1 MFTYLCHIKLSFLI
15 KIHLMC
21 YTFNVRVDDYMEKQR
36 QIKILS
42 IVALVLAISAMTLGF
57 AAFSTTLSISSSAS
71 VTPSSAD
78 FAVKFSTSQTSLV
91 TDAVAPSSKTTG
103 ITTTNGTI
111 VNSVSPTLSNLS
123 ASFNIPGQ
131 YVEYTVYARNE
142 GAYTAYLNNINYL
155 GDKTCIASSGT
166 TESLVQ
172 SACNSINVTVT
183 IGSTTYD
190 DTTPI
195 SSHALAKGASET
207 IKVRLEY
214 ASTGTAVD
222 GSFKITFPSISLVYS
237 TVDDS
242 SMDGK
247 VVRVLSGDI
256 NTLGSVVAIGNEQ
269 FYVFGKENGNVKLLS
284 MYNLR
289 VGNKVTCDS
298 LDFGDFEIE
307 TLTNATG
314 IQDSDAK
321 GALIDSTTW
330 IGTTAFSNTSST
342 YSGSIVD
349 GYVNSYKTYLT
360 NMGADISSARL
371 ITKAE
376 LEKLGC
382 NEDDY
387 SCSDAPSWVYSTSY
401 WSGSAD
407 DAYYVWCVVSDASFD
422 LDNYSIDYG
431 LGVRP
436 VIEISESEF

>member
-1 MFTYLCHIKLSFLI
+1 
-15 KIHLMC
+15 
-21 YTFNVRVDDYMEKQR
+21 MEKQR

-57 AAFSTTLSISSSAS
+57 AAFSTTLNISSSAS

-91 TDAVAPSSKTTG
+91 TAAVVPSSKTTG

-123 ASFNIPGQ
+123 ASFTSPGQ

-142 GAYTAYLNNINYL
+142 GQYTAYLNNINYL

-166 TESLVQ
+166 AESLVQ
-172 SACNSINVTVT
+172 SACESINITVT
-183 IGSTTYD
+183 IGNTTYD

-195 SSHALAKGASET
+195 SSHALAKGAGEAV
-207 IKVRLEY
+207 KVRLEY
-214 ASTGTAVD
+214 AENGTPVD
-222 GSFKITFPSISLVYS
+222 GAFKITFPSISLVYS
-237 TVDDS
+237 TVDNS
-242 SMDGK
+242 SMNGK
-247 VVRVLSGDI
+247 VVRVVSGDI
-256 NTLGSVVAIGNEQ
+256 NTEGSIVAIGNEQ

-289 VGNKVTCDS
+289 VGNKVTWDS
-298 LDFGDFEIE
+298 LDFVDSDFVIE

-321 GALIDSTTW
+321 GAFIDSTTW

-342 YSGSIVD
+342 YSGSIVE
-349 GYVNSYKTYLT
+349 GYVNSYKTYLA
-360 NMGADISSARL
+360 NIGADISSARL

-376 LEKLGC
+376 LETLGC
-382 NEDDY
+382 SSDS
-387 SCSDAPSWVYSTSY
+387 SCDDAPSWVYLTSY
-401 WSGSAD
+401 WSGTAND
-407 DAYYVWCVVSDASFD
+407 PNYVWAVSSAAEFTDCD
-422 LDNYSIDYG
+422 HDNDNKI
-431 LGVRP
+431 GVRP
-436 VIEISESEF
+436 VIEIPISEYE

>member
-1 MFTYLCHIKLSFLI
+1 
-15 KIHLMC
+15 
-21 YTFNVRVDDYMEKQR
+21 MEKQR

-57 AAFSTTLSISSSAS
+57 AAFSTTLNISSSAS

-123 ASFNIPGQ
+123 ASFNSPGQ

-172 SACNSINVTVT
+172 SACNSINIKVT

-214 ASTGTAVD
+214 AENGTAVD

-237 TVDDS
+237 TIDNS

-247 VVRVLSGDI
+247 VIRVVSGDI
-256 NTLGSVVAIGNEQ
+256 NTEGSIVAIGNEQ
-269 FYVFGKENGNVKLLS
+269 FYVIGKENGNVKLLS

-289 VGNKVTCDS
+289 VGNSVDEGNVTP
-298 LDFGDFEIE
+298 
-307 TLTNATG
+307 LTNTTG
-314 IQDSDAK
+314 IQDSEAR
-321 GALIDSTTW
+321 GYVAGEFPF
-330 IGTTAFSNTSST
+330 IGTTAFSNTNST
-342 YSGSIVD
+342 YSGSIVE

-360 NMGADISSARL
+360 NMGVDISSARL

-382 NEDDY
+382 NEDDN

-401 WSGSAD
+401 WSGSAYGTS
-407 DAYYVWCVVSDASFD
+407 AVWIVYSSADFD
-422 LDNYSIDYG
+422 FNDYDYDIAF
-431 LGVRP
+431 GVRP
-436 VIEISESEF
+436 VIEISESVF

>member
-1 MFTYLCHIKLSFLI
+1 
-15 KIHLMC
+15 
-21 YTFNVRVDDYMEKQR
+21 MEKQR

-57 AAFSTTLSISSSAS
+57 AAFSTTLNISSSAS

-123 ASFNIPGQ
+123 ASFNSPGQ

-142 GAYTAYLNNINYL
+142 GEYTAYLNNINYL

-172 SACNSINVTVT
+172 SACNSINIKVT

-214 ASTGTAVD
+214 AENGTAVD
-222 GSFKITFPSISLVYS
+222 GSFNITFPSVSLVYS
-237 TVDDS
+237 TIDNS
-242 SMDGK
+242 PMDGN
-247 VVRVLSGDI
+247 VVRVVSGDI
-256 NTLGSVVAIGNEQ
+256 NTPGSVVAIGNEQ
-269 FYVFGKENGNVKLLS
+269 FYVIGKENGNVKLLS

-289 VGNKVTCDS
+289 VGNKVTYDS

-330 IGTTAFSNTSST
+330 IGTTAFSNTNST
-342 YSGSIVD
+342 YSGSIVE
-349 GYVNSYKTYLT
+349 GYVNNYKTYLT
-360 NMGADISSARL
+360 NMGVDISSARL

-401 WSGSAD
+401 WSGSARGTNC
-407 DAYYVWCVVSDASFD
+407 VWFVSSSASFVYSSC
-422 LDNYSIDYG
+422 NYDHDF
-431 LGVRP
+431 GVRP
-436 VIEISESEF
+436 VIEISESVF

>member
-1 MFTYLCHIKLSFLI
+1 
-15 KIHLMC
+15 
-21 YTFNVRVDDYMEKQR
+21 MEKQR

-57 AAFSTTLSISSSAS
+57 AAFSTTLNISSSAS

-123 ASFNIPGQ
+123 ASFNSPGQ

-172 SACNSINVTVT
+172 SACNSINIKVT

-195 SSHALAKGASET
+195 SSHTLAKGAGET
-207 IKVRLEY
+207 VKIRLEY
-214 ASTGTAVD
+214 AENGTPVD

-237 TVDDS
+237 TVDNS
-242 SMDGK
+242 SMEGK
-247 VVRVLSGDI
+247 VVRVVSGDI
-256 NTLGSVVAIGNEQ
+256 NTIGSVVAIGNEQ
-269 FYVFGKENGNVKLLS
+269 FYVFGKENGNIKLLS

-289 VGNKVTCDS
+289 VGNKVTWDS
-298 LDFGDFEIE
+298 LDFDDSDYEIE

-321 GALIDSTTW
+321 GGLIDSTTW
-330 IGTTAFSNTSST
+330 IGTTAFSSTNST
-342 YSGSIVD
+342 YSGSIVE
-349 GYVNSYKTYLT
+349 GYVNNYKTYLT

-382 NEDDY
+382 SSDDY

-401 WSGSAD
+401 WSGSAFD
-407 DAYYVWCVVSDASFD
+407 TDYVWYVTSNADFGNNRYNFD
-422 LDNYSIDYG
+422 CGI
-431 LGVRP
+431 GVRP
-436 VIEISESEF
+436 VIEISESIF

>member
-1 MFTYLCHIKLSFLI
+1 
-15 KIHLMC
+15 
-21 YTFNVRVDDYMEKQR
+21 MEKQR

-57 AAFSTTLSISSSAS
+57 AAFSTTLNISSSAS
-71 VTPSSAD
+71 VSPSSD
-78 FAVKFSTSQTSLV
+78 TFKVKFSTSQNSLV
-91 TDAVAPSSKTTG
+91 VGAVTPSSKTTG

-111 VNSVSPTLSNLS
+111 DNSANPTIKNLS
-123 ASFNIPGQ
+123 ATFTSPGQ

-172 SACNSINVTVT
+172 SACNSINIKVT

-214 ASTGTAVD
+214 AENGTAVD

-237 TVDDS
+237 TVDNS

-247 VVRVLSGDI
+247 VIRVVSGDI
-256 NTLGSVVAIGNEQ
+256 NTEGSIVAIGNEQ
-269 FYVFGKENGNVKLLS
+269 FYVIGKENGNVKLLS

-289 VGNKVTCDS
+289 VGNSVDEGWKVTP
-298 LDFGDFEIE
+298 
-307 TLTNATG
+307 LTNTTG
-314 IQDSDAK
+314 IQDSEARGYVD
-321 GALIDSTTW
+321 GEYPF
-330 IGTTAFSNTSST
+330 IGTTALSNTNST
-342 YSGSIVD
+342 YSGSIVE

-360 NMGADISSARL
+360 NMGVDISSARL

-382 NEDDY
+382 NEDDN

-401 WSGSAD
+401 WSGSAY
-407 DAYYVWCVVSDASFD
+407 DANRVWSVNSDANFD
-422 LDNYSIDYG
+422 FSIYNYGSAF
-431 LGVRP
+431 GVRP
-436 VIEISESEF
+436 VIEISESVF

>member
-1 MFTYLCHIKLSFLI
+1 
-15 KIHLMC
+15 
-21 YTFNVRVDDYMEKQR
+21 MEKQR

-57 AAFSTTLSISSSAS
+57 AAFSTTLNISSSAS
-71 VTPSSAD
+71 VTPNSAD

-91 TDAVAPSSKTTG
+91 VNDVNPNTSGSNVLATKG
-103 ITTTNGTI
+103 KI
-111 VNSVSPTLSNLS
+111 VNGINPTLSNIS
-123 ASFNIPGQ
+123 VTFTSPGQ
-131 YVEYTVYARNE
+131 YATYVVYARNE
-142 GAYTAYLNNINYL
+142 GEYTAYLNNINFL
-155 GDKTCIASSGT
+155 GEKFCIAEGET

-172 SACNSINVTVT
+172 SACDSITLSVLQGAGTYKE
-183 IGSTTYD
+183 TTSISNYPIEKNAGDMIVVRIMYD
-190 DTTPI
+190 GNGTP
-195 SSHALAKGASET
+195 
-207 IKVRLEY
+207 
-214 ASTGTAVD
+214 VD
-222 GSFKITFPSISLVYS
+222 GPFNITFPSISLVYS

-242 SMDGK
+242 SMNGQ
-247 VVRVLSGDI
+247 VVRVVSGDI
-256 NTLGSVVAIGNEQ
+256 NTEGSVVAIGNEQ
-269 FYVFGKENGNVKLLS
+269 FYVYGKEDGNVKLLS

-289 VGNKVTCDS
+289 VGNKVTWDS
-298 LDFGDFEIE
+298 LDFDDSDYEIE

-342 YSGSIVD
+342 YSGSIVE

-382 NEDDY
+382 SSDDY

-401 WSGSAD
+401 WSGSAFVTD
-407 DAYYVWCVVSDASFD
+407 IVWTISSFAD
-422 LDNYSIDYG
+422 FGYDSYDTGFGI
-431 LGVRP
+431 GVRP
-436 VIEISESEF
+436 VIEIPTSEFE

>member
-1 MFTYLCHIKLSFLI
+1 MFTYKCNIKISSLI
-15 KIHLMC
+15 KIPLMC

-57 AAFSTTLSISSSAS
+57 AAFSTTLNISSSAS
-71 VTPSSAD
+71 VTPSSAN

-91 TDAVAPSSKTTG
+91 TAAVAPSSKTTG
-103 ITTTNGTI
+103 ITATNGTI

-123 ASFNIPGQ
+123 ATFTSPGQ

-142 GAYTAYLNNINYL
+142 GEYTAYLNNINYL

-166 TESLVQ
+166 TENLVQ

-195 SSHALAKGASET
+195 SSHALAKGAGEAV
-207 IKVRLEY
+207 KVRLEY
-214 ASTGTAVD
+214 AENGTPVD
-222 GSFKITFPSISLVYS
+222 GSFNITFPSVSLVYS

-242 SMDGK
+242 TMVGK
-247 VVRVLSGDI
+247 VVRVVSGDI
-256 NTLGSVVAIGNEQ
+256 NTPGSIVAIGNEQ

-284 MYNLR
+284 MMNI
-289 VGNKVTCDS
+289 T
-298 LDFGDFEIE
+298 LD
-307 TLTNATG
+307 NNP
-314 IQDSDAK
+314 IQSSSA
-321 GALIDSTTW
+321 
-330 IGTTAFSNTSST
+330 GTTAFSNSSST
-342 YSGSIVD
+342 YSGSIVEE
-349 GYVNSYKTYLT
+349 YVNNYKTYLI
-360 NMGADISSARL
+360 NMGVDISSARL

-387 SCSDAPSWVYSTSY
+387 SCSNAPSWIYSTSY
-401 WSGSAD
+401 WLGSAIGTAD
-407 DAYYVWCVVSDASFD
+407 VWSVRSSAYFD
-422 LDNYSIDYG
+422 TYYYDTDYG

>member
-1 MFTYLCHIKLSFLI
+1 
-15 KIHLMC
+15 
-21 YTFNVRVDDYMEKQR
+21 MEKQR

-57 AAFSTTLSISSSAS
+57 AAFSTTLNISSSAS

-123 ASFNIPGQ
+123 ASFNSPGQ

-172 SACNSINVTVT
+172 SACNSINIKVT

-214 ASTGTAVD
+214 AENGTAVD
-222 GSFKITFPSISLVYS
+222 GTFKITFPSISLVYS
-237 TVDDS
+237 TIDNS

-247 VVRVLSGDI
+247 VIRVVSGDT
-256 NTLGSVVAIGNEQ
+256 NTEGSIVAIGNEQ
-269 FYVFGKENGNVKLLS
+269 FYVIGKENGNVKLLS

-289 VGNKVTCDS
+289 VGNS
-298 LDFGDFEIE
+298 LDENHSA
-307 TLTNATG
+307 TPLASPTG
-314 IQDSDAK
+314 IQDKTAK
-321 GALIDSTTW
+321 GYVDGELSFIGITTFSSDSQK
-330 IGTTAFSNTSST
+330 GTNYND
-342 YSGSIVD
+342 YSGSIVE
-349 GYVNSYKTYLT
+349 GYVNNYNSYLITQGVT
-360 NMGADISSARL
+360 PIEARL
-371 ITKAE
+371 ITKDE
-376 LEKLGC
+376 LIGLGC
-382 NEDDY
+382 DGS
-387 SCSDAPSWVYSTSY
+387 SCKNAPSWVYATSY
-401 WSGSAD
+401 WTGSTD
-407 DAYYVWCVVSDASFD
+407 DIYFVWAVFDTNFGHFGYSTFD
-422 LDNYSIDYG
+422 LF
-431 LGVRP
+431 GVRP
-436 VIEISESEF
+436 VIEISESIF

>member
-1 MFTYLCHIKLSFLI
+1 
-15 KIHLMC
+15 MC

-57 AAFSTTLSISSSAS
+57 AAFSTTLNISSSAS

-78 FAVKFSTSQTSLV
+78 FSVKFSTSQTSLV
-91 TDAVAPSSKTTG
+91 TDAVAPSSKTSG

-111 VNSVSPTLSNLS
+111 VNGVSPTLSNLS
-123 ASFNIPGQ
+123 STFTSPGQ
-131 YVEYTVYARNE
+131 YAEYTVYARNTGE
-142 GAYTAYLNNINYL
+142 YTAYLNNINYL

-172 SACNSINVTVT
+172 SACNSINITVT

-190 DTTPI
+190 DTAPI
-195 SSHALAKGASET
+195 SSHALAKGAGEAV
-207 IKVRLEY
+207 KVRLEY
-214 ASTGTAVD
+214 DENGTPVD
-222 GSFKITFPSISLVYS
+222 GSFKIAFPSVSLVYS

-242 SMDGK
+242 TMDEK
-247 VVRVLSGDI
+247 VVRVVSGDI
-256 NTLGSVVAIGNEQ
+256 NTPGSIVAIGNEQ

-284 MYNLR
+284 MINI
-289 VGNKVTCDS
+289 T
-298 LDFGDFEIE
+298 LD
-307 TLTNATG
+307 NNP
-314 IQDSDAK
+314 IQSSSA
-321 GALIDSTTW
+321 
-330 IGTTAFSNTSST
+330 GTTAFSNSSST
-342 YSGSIVD
+342 YSGSIVEE
-349 GYVNSYKTYLT
+349 YVNNYKAYLT
-360 NMGADISSARL
+360 NLGANILFARL

-387 SCSDAPSWVYSTSY
+387 SCSNAPSWIYSTSY
-401 WSGSAD
+401 WLGSAIGTVD
-407 DAYYVWCVVSDASFD
+407 VWSVRSSAYFD
-422 LDNYSIDYG
+422 TYYYDTDYG

>member
-1 MFTYLCHIKLSFLI
+1 
-15 KIHLMC
+15 
-21 YTFNVRVDDYMEKQR
+21 MEKQR

-57 AAFSTTLSISSSAS
+57 AAFSTTLNISSSAS

-123 ASFNIPGQ
+123 ASFTSPGQ

-142 GAYTAYLNNINYL
+142 GEYTAYLNNINYI
-155 GDKTCIASSGT
+155 GDKTCITSSGT

-172 SACNSINVTVT
+172 SACNSINITVT
-183 IGSTTYD
+183 IENTTYD

-195 SSHALAKGASET
+195 SSHALAKGAGEAV
-207 IKVRLEY
+207 KVRLEY
-214 ASTGTAVD
+214 AENGTAVD

-237 TVDDS
+237 TIDNS
-242 SMDGK
+242 SIDGK
-247 VVRVLSGDI
+247 VVRVVSGDI
-256 NTLGSVVAIGNEQ
+256 NTPGSVVAIGNEQ
-269 FYVFGKENGNVKLLS
+269 FYVFDKENVNVKLLS

-289 VGNKVTCDS
+289 VGNSVDEEWNVTP
-298 LDFGDFEIE
+298 
-307 TLTNATG
+307 LTNTTG
-314 IQDSDAK
+314 IQDSEARGYVD
-321 GALIDSTTW
+321 GEFPF
-330 IGTTAFSNTSST
+330 IGTTAFSNTNST
-342 YSGSIVD
+342 YSGSIVE
-349 GYVNSYKTYLT
+349 GYVNNYKTYLT
-360 NMGADISSARL
+360 NMGVDISSARL
-371 ITKAE
+371 IKKAE

-401 WSGSAD
+401 WSGSARDADFVWSVISYAVFVDSDSNRD
-407 DAYYVWCVVSDASFD
+407 DDV
-422 LDNYSIDYG
+422 
-431 LGVRP
+431 GVRP
-436 VIEISESEF
+436 VIEIPISEFE